1 MVPTGLKLTEVL
13 RRAWIASF
21 KTKSDFARENADFV
35 AMAASDGLITTR
47 IATGLYGASWLITAK
62 GINHLTHIDGAD
74 YEG

>member
-1 MVPTGLKLTEVL
+1 
-13 RRAWIASF
+13 
-21 KTKSDFARENADFV
+21 
-35 AMAASDGLITTR
+35 MAASDGLITTR